1 MRSNLFEHLK
11 RQVLRYFG
19 VSIFVVLGAW
29 SSFQLCLEVGA
40 SGCGWLQ
47 DLYRNRPSLS
57 VAAASAQQNM
67 TPATETSSDLDR
79 SSDTRA
85 KVVPVPLEGEQDVR
99 SVPEE
104 GDLGG
109 ELE

>member
-1 MRSNLFEHLK
+1 MRANLFEHLK
-11 RQVLRYFG
+11 RQALRYFG

-29 SSFQLCLEVGA
+29 SSFQLCLEVGS

-57 VAAASAQQNM
+57 VSAATAQESM
-67 TPATETSSDLDR
+67 TPATETSTELETI
-79 SSDTRA
+79 SDTRG
-85 KVVPVPLEGEQDVR
+85 KVVPVSLDGEADVQ

-104 GDLGG
+104 GDSAE